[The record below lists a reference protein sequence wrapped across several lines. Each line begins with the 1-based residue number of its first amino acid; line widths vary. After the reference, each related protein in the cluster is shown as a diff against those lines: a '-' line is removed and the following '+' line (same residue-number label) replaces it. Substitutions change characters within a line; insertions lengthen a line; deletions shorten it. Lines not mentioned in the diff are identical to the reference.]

1 MITLVSVIFIVFF
14 FVVVVVVVD
23 DGGAAQN
30 TIINLNKIAL
40 AYDFARDQ

>member
-1 MITLVSVIFIVFF
+1 MISLVSVIFIVFF
-14 FVVVVVVVD
+14 FVVVVVVD